1 MWAYKFL
8 KKETRL
14 QVPSWWTFLKENHD
28 LLKLW
33 CEEVH
38 EPMEDR
44 TIFVVRLIRFLNYVM
59 LLFLLICAL
68 IDPKDRYYSEECFKR

>member
-1 MWAYKFL
+1 M
-8 KKETRL
+8 
-14 QVPSWWTFLKENHD
+14 PSWWTFLKENHD

-44 TIFVVRLIRFLNYVM
+44 TIFSLRCLPFATYFF
-59 LLFLLICAL
+59 LLFLIVTAL
-68 IDPKDRYYSEECFKR
+68 IEPKDKYYAQECYKR